1 MPTVLKATSEFTS
14 TAAASSAEPPN
25 ANPHGTL
32 WDMLVPIASLI
43 VFCVLALMYSGGY
56 WGADP
61 KYHTFASALGNSSAA
76 PSLVWASFGAVGIAF
91 LMYVPRGLVP
101 FTDFM
106 SGLVEGMK
114 LMLPAN
120 IILVLAWTL
129 SGVCRDLLQTPLFV
143 QSIVTSGGAE
153 WSIFLPAVIFVIAA
167 VKTDE
172 ALTAAL
178 ASPCSAVFL
187 LASTLLTVDGLV
199 HRIHD
204 AGKLAVVHI
213 DLVDGLSSRE
223 IAVDSLNALCR
234 PDGIISTRPTLIR
247 RARHRG
253 LLTVQ
258 RAFILDSLSLTS
270 LSGQLEQ
277 GKPDFVEI
285 LPGIMPRVIAEI
297 SARTQV
303 PVIAGGL
310 LRDKADVMAAMRA
323 GAAAVSTSAPSLWDI

>member
-1 MPTVLKATSEFTS
+1 MHPL
-14 TAAASSAEPPN
+14 AE
-25 ANPHGTL
+25 TL
-32 WDMLVPIASLI
+32 LDEP
-43 VFCVLALMYSGGY
+43 
-56 WGADP
+56 
-61 KYHTFASALGNSSAA
+61 
-76 PSLVWASFGAVGIAF
+76 
-91 LMYVPRGLVP
+91 
-101 FTDFM
+101 
-106 SGLVEGMK
+106 
-114 LMLPAN
+114 
-120 IILVLAWTL
+120 
-129 SGVCRDLLQTPLFV
+129 
-143 QSIVTSGGAE
+143 
-153 WSIFLPAVIFVIAA
+153 VIAA

-223 IAVDSLNALCR
+223 IAVDSLNALCH

-323 GAAAVSTSAPSLWDI
+323 GDSAVSTSAPELWDI

>member
-1 MPTVLKATSEFTS
+1 MHPL
-14 TAAASSAEPPN
+14 AE
-25 ANPHGTL
+25 TL
-32 WDMLVPIASLI
+32 LNEP
-43 VFCVLALMYSGGY
+43 
-56 WGADP
+56 
-61 KYHTFASALGNSSAA
+61 
-76 PSLVWASFGAVGIAF
+76 
-91 LMYVPRGLVP
+91 
-101 FTDFM
+101 
-106 SGLVEGMK
+106 
-114 LMLPAN
+114 
-120 IILVLAWTL
+120 
-129 SGVCRDLLQTPLFV
+129 
-143 QSIVTSGGAE
+143 
-153 WSIFLPAVIFVIAA
+153 VIAA

-223 IAVDSLNALCR
+223 IAVDSLNALCH
-234 PDGIISTRPTLIR
+234 PDGIIS
-247 RARHRG
+247 
-253 LLTVQ
+253 
-258 RAFILDSLSLTS
+258 TS

>member
-1 MPTVLKATSEFTS
+1 MHPL
-14 TAAASSAEPPN
+14 AE
-25 ANPHGTL
+25 TL
-32 WDMLVPIASLI
+32 LDEP
-43 VFCVLALMYSGGY
+43 
-56 WGADP
+56 
-61 KYHTFASALGNSSAA
+61 
-76 PSLVWASFGAVGIAF
+76 
-91 LMYVPRGLVP
+91 
-101 FTDFM
+101 
-106 SGLVEGMK
+106 
-114 LMLPAN
+114 
-120 IILVLAWTL
+120 
-129 SGVCRDLLQTPLFV
+129 
-143 QSIVTSGGAE
+143 
-153 WSIFLPAVIFVIAA
+153 VIAA

-323 GAAAVSTSAPSLWDI
+323 GATAVSTSAPGLWDV

>member
-1 MPTVLKATSEFTS
+1 MHPL
-14 TAAASSAEPPN
+14 AE
-25 ANPHGTL
+25 TL
-32 WDMLVPIASLI
+32 LNEP
-43 VFCVLALMYSGGY
+43 
-56 WGADP
+56 
-61 KYHTFASALGNSSAA
+61 
-76 PSLVWASFGAVGIAF
+76 
-91 LMYVPRGLVP
+91 
-101 FTDFM
+101 
-106 SGLVEGMK
+106 
-114 LMLPAN
+114 
-120 IILVLAWTL
+120 
-129 SGVCRDLLQTPLFV
+129 
-143 QSIVTSGGAE
+143 
-153 WSIFLPAVIFVIAA
+153 VIAA

-323 GAAAVSTSAPSLWDI
+323 GTAAVSTSAPSLWDI

>member
-1 MPTVLKATSEFTS
+1 MHPL
-14 TAAASSAEPPN
+14 AE
-25 ANPHGTL
+25 TL
-32 WDMLVPIASLI
+32 LNEP
-43 VFCVLALMYSGGY
+43 
-56 WGADP
+56 
-61 KYHTFASALGNSSAA
+61 
-76 PSLVWASFGAVGIAF
+76 
-91 LMYVPRGLVP
+91 
-101 FTDFM
+101 
-106 SGLVEGMK
+106 
-114 LMLPAN
+114 
-120 IILVLAWTL
+120 
-129 SGVCRDLLQTPLFV
+129 
-143 QSIVTSGGAE
+143 
-153 WSIFLPAVIFVIAA
+153 VIAA

-172 ALTAAL
+172 SLTAAL
-178 ASPCSAVFL
+178 ASPCSTVFL
-187 LASTLLTVDGLV
+187 
-199 HRIHD
+199 
-204 AGKLAVVHI
+204 LAVVHI

-223 IAVDSLNALCR
+223 IAVDSLIALCS
-234 PDGIISTRPTLIR
+234 PDGIISTRPALIR

-323 GAAAVSTSAPSLWDI
+323 GAAAVSTSAPGLWDV

>member
-1 MPTVLKATSEFTS
+1 MHPL
-14 TAAASSAEPPN
+14 AE
-25 ANPHGTL
+25 TL
-32 WDMLVPIASLI
+32 LNEP
-43 VFCVLALMYSGGY
+43 
-56 WGADP
+56 
-61 KYHTFASALGNSSAA
+61 
-76 PSLVWASFGAVGIAF
+76 
-91 LMYVPRGLVP
+91 
-101 FTDFM
+101 
-106 SGLVEGMK
+106 
-114 LMLPAN
+114 
-120 IILVLAWTL
+120 
-129 SGVCRDLLQTPLFV
+129 
-143 QSIVTSGGAE
+143 
-153 WSIFLPAVIFVIAA
+153 VIAA

-223 IAVDSLNALCR
+223 IAVDSLNALCH

-258 RAFILDSLSLTS
+258 RAFILDSLSLPS

-277 GKPDFVEI
+277 APGHRRDQRPHTGACHCRRPAAGQSRRHGRHARRCRRSFHLCA
-285 LPGIMPRVIAEI
+285 LPVGYLSQNKIPAEV
-297 SARTQV
+297 R
-303 PVIAGGL
+303 
-310 LRDKADVMAAMRA
+310 KA
-323 GAAAVSTSAPSLWDI
+323 

>member
-1 MPTVLKATSEFTS
+1 MHPL
-14 TAAASSAEPPN
+14 AE
-25 ANPHGTL
+25 TL
-32 WDMLVPIASLI
+32 LNEP
-43 VFCVLALMYSGGY
+43 
-56 WGADP
+56 
-61 KYHTFASALGNSSAA
+61 
-76 PSLVWASFGAVGIAF
+76 
-91 LMYVPRGLVP
+91 
-101 FTDFM
+101 
-106 SGLVEGMK
+106 
-114 LMLPAN
+114 
-120 IILVLAWTL
+120 
-129 SGVCRDLLQTPLFV
+129 
-143 QSIVTSGGAE
+143 
-153 WSIFLPAVIFVIAA
+153 VIAA

-172 ALTAAL
+172 SLTAAL

-199 HRIHD
+199 HD

-223 IAVDSLNALCR
+223 IAVDSLNALCH

>member
-1 MPTVLKATSEFTS
+1 MHPL
-14 TAAASSAEPPN
+14 AE
-25 ANPHGTL
+25 TL
-32 WDMLVPIASLI
+32 LDEP
-43 VFCVLALMYSGGY
+43 
-56 WGADP
+56 
-61 KYHTFASALGNSSAA
+61 
-76 PSLVWASFGAVGIAF
+76 
-91 LMYVPRGLVP
+91 
-101 FTDFM
+101 
-106 SGLVEGMK
+106 
-114 LMLPAN
+114 
-120 IILVLAWTL
+120 
-129 SGVCRDLLQTPLFV
+129 
-143 QSIVTSGGAE
+143 
-153 WSIFLPAVIFVIAA
+153 VIAA

-223 IAVDSLNALCR
+223 IAVDSLNALCH

-310 LRDKADVMAAMRA
+310 LRDKADP
-323 GAAAVSTSAPSLWDI
+323 AAAAFARVPGWQY

>member
-1 MPTVLKATSEFTS
+1 MHPL
-14 TAAASSAEPPN
+14 AE
-25 ANPHGTL
+25 TL
-32 WDMLVPIASLI
+32 LDEP
-43 VFCVLALMYSGGY
+43 
-56 WGADP
+56 
-61 KYHTFASALGNSSAA
+61 
-76 PSLVWASFGAVGIAF
+76 
-91 LMYVPRGLVP
+91 
-101 FTDFM
+101 
-106 SGLVEGMK
+106 
-114 LMLPAN
+114 
-120 IILVLAWTL
+120 
-129 SGVCRDLLQTPLFV
+129 
-143 QSIVTSGGAE
+143 
-153 WSIFLPAVIFVIAA
+153 VIAA

-234 PDGIISTRPTLIR
+234 PDGIISTHPTLIR

-310 LRDKADVMAAMRA
+310 LRDKADIMAAMCA

>member
-1 MPTVLKATSEFTS
+1 MHPL
-14 TAAASSAEPPN
+14 AE
-25 ANPHGTL
+25 TL
-32 WDMLVPIASLI
+32 LDEP
-43 VFCVLALMYSGGY
+43 
-56 WGADP
+56 
-61 KYHTFASALGNSSAA
+61 
-76 PSLVWASFGAVGIAF
+76 
-91 LMYVPRGLVP
+91 
-101 FTDFM
+101 
-106 SGLVEGMK
+106 
-114 LMLPAN
+114 
-120 IILVLAWTL
+120 
-129 SGVCRDLLQTPLFV
+129 
-143 QSIVTSGGAE
+143 
-153 WSIFLPAVIFVIAA
+153 VIAA

-213 DLVDGLSSRE
+213 DLVDGLSSRDFIRSQTE
-223 IAVDSLNALCR
+223 A
-234 PDGIISTRPTLIR
+234 DGIISTRPTLIR

>member
-1 MPTVLKATSEFTS
+1 MHPL
-14 TAAASSAEPPN
+14 AE
-25 ANPHGTL
+25 TL
-32 WDMLVPIASLI
+32 LDEP
-43 VFCVLALMYSGGY
+43 
-56 WGADP
+56 
-61 KYHTFASALGNSSAA
+61 
-76 PSLVWASFGAVGIAF
+76 
-91 LMYVPRGLVP
+91 
-101 FTDFM
+101 
-106 SGLVEGMK
+106 
-114 LMLPAN
+114 
-120 IILVLAWTL
+120 
-129 SGVCRDLLQTPLFV
+129 
-143 QSIVTSGGAE
+143 
-153 WSIFLPAVIFVIAA
+153 VIAA

-223 IAVDSLNALCR
+223 IAVDSLNALCH

-277 GKPDFVEI
+277 GQAGFVEI
-285 LPGIMPRVIAEI
+285 LARHHAPGHRRDQRPHTGACHCRRPAAGQSRRHGRHARRCRRSFHLCALPVGYLSQNKIPAEV
-297 SARTQV
+297 R
-303 PVIAGGL
+303 
-310 LRDKADVMAAMRA
+310 KA
-323 GAAAVSTSAPSLWDI
+323 

>member
-1 MPTVLKATSEFTS
+1 MHPL
-14 TAAASSAEPPN
+14 AE
-25 ANPHGTL
+25 TL
-32 WDMLVPIASLI
+32 LDEP
-43 VFCVLALMYSGGY
+43 
-56 WGADP
+56 
-61 KYHTFASALGNSSAA
+61 
-76 PSLVWASFGAVGIAF
+76 
-91 LMYVPRGLVP
+91 
-101 FTDFM
+101 
-106 SGLVEGMK
+106 
-114 LMLPAN
+114 
-120 IILVLAWTL
+120 
-129 SGVCRDLLQTPLFV
+129 
-143 QSIVTSGGAE
+143 
-153 WSIFLPAVIFVIAA
+153 VIAA

-223 IAVDSLNALCR
+223 IAVDSLNALCH

-297 SARTQV
+297 SPAHRCLSLQAACCGTKPTSWPPCAQV
-303 PVIAGGL
+303 PPQFPP
-310 LRDKADVMAAMRA
+310 LRPPCGISEPEQD
-323 GAAAVSTSAPSLWDI
+323 PS

>member
-1 MPTVLKATSEFTS
+1 MHPL
-14 TAAASSAEPPN
+14 AE
-25 ANPHGTL
+25 TL
-32 WDMLVPIASLI
+32 LDEP
-43 VFCVLALMYSGGY
+43 
-56 WGADP
+56 
-61 KYHTFASALGNSSAA
+61 
-76 PSLVWASFGAVGIAF
+76 
-91 LMYVPRGLVP
+91 
-101 FTDFM
+101 
-106 SGLVEGMK
+106 
-114 LMLPAN
+114 
-120 IILVLAWTL
+120 
-129 SGVCRDLLQTPLFV
+129 
-143 QSIVTSGGAE
+143 
-153 WSIFLPAVIFVIAA
+153 VIAA

-223 IAVDSLNALCR
+223 IAVDSLNALCH

-247 RARHRG
+247 RARHWG

-297 SARTQV
+297 STRTQV

-310 LRDKADVMAAMRA
+310 LRDKADIMAAMCA